1 MKKLLLVMLL
11 SMVLVLAMATSA
23 FAFTDTDDLSSVE
36 QDAIYRLYALGIL
49 DGYPDGTFGAEN
61 QITRAEFAKIACVVA
76 GFGDVSDILANT
88 PSSFTDVAVGMWY
101 TGYVNVAASQGFI
114 HGYPDGSFKPNDPIT
129 MAEVVTI
136 LMRIAGYND
145 NLPGPWPFDYVA
157 QAGKKDVTDDVTFVS
172 TAAATRAAVAV
183 MVNNILDLELVD
195 YDNDLSDFV
204 DDEDEGTVLES
215 SFGAAVHDVMFDNEV
230 SQDDALDGWYYSDF
244 DDREITLLFTVMDDY
259 DYEYPEIADIFREGP
274 AFPDEESLV
283 MNEDCYFA
291 GGHNLTSIGGMEA
304 DIIVNDDDEV
314 IYVKVVSS
322 VGVSDDVEGYVWWD
336 DYEYEHFDHRRR
348 RSRYRSPLCSL
359 VQ

>member
-1 MKKLLLVMLL
+1 MKKLLLVVLL

-49 DGYPDGTFGAEN
+49 NGYPDGTFGADN

-101 TGYVNVAASQGFI
+101 TGYINVAASQGFI

-157 QAGKKDVTDDVTFVS
+157 EAGKKDVTDDVTFVS
-172 TAAATRAAVAV
+172 TAAATRAQVAV

-215 SFGAAVHDVMFDNEV
+215 SFGAAVYNNVVFWNDCETP
-230 SQDDALDGWYYSDF
+230 DAVDTWYYSDF
-244 DDREITLLFTVMDDY
+244 DEREISIYFSKFDDWYY
-259 DYEYPEIADIFREGP
+259 DEDYHDWYMVYDEYEV
-274 AFPDEESLV
+274 V
-283 MNEDCYFA
+283 MNEDCYIA
-291 GGHNLTSIGGMEA
+291 GGNTLLDLTGMEA
-304 DIIVNDDDEV
+304 DIILNDDDEA
-314 IYVKVVSS
+314 IYINIISTVEY
-322 VGVSDDVEGYVWWD
+322 SDDVSG
-336 DYEYEHFDHRRR
+336 
-348 RSRYRSPLCSL
+348 
-359 VQ
+359 